1 MILFSKFR
9 FLPSVFRVKSLPFQF
24 IEFFFCADE
33 LDCAVIEKDTAA
45 FLATARRCRRHPA
58 DYAKTSG
65 VVVIEGEKLWSYCP
79 YFYLLF
85 QAGYNEI
92 GFTFLL
98 IV

>member
-1 MILFSKFR
+1 MPNAAFFLF
-9 FLPSVFRVKSLPFQF
+9 PAEGM
-24 IEFFFCADE
+24 EFFLIANEFYG
-33 LDCAVIEKDTAA
+33 AVIEQNAA
-45 FLATARRCRRHPA
+45 ALLATAWRCRRHPA